1 MKRRKIIG
9 HPRIMLTRF
18 SVVQKANKHSD
29 NVVLRLV
36 GLITLQHN
44 RQKEDISSDEFIG
57 RPRIWLNST
66 RVKCGLTSYEELP
79 PALYHTLLWP
89 PATNI
94 PPVIFLIK
102 RSTFIQ
108 TFGFEISKSD
118 QCRGE
123 IHLGNDNKHQCYIAI
138 EEQLISSLLSS

>member
-1 MKRRKIIG
+1 MKRRMIIG
-9 HPRIMLTRF
+9 HPRIMPTRF
-18 SVVQKANKHSD
+18 SVVQKAKKHSD
-29 NVVLRLV
+29 NVVLRFV

-44 RQKEDISSDEFIG
+44 RQKEDISSDRFIG
-57 RPRIWLNST
+57 RPHIGLNSA
-66 RVKCGLTSYEELP
+66 RVKFGLTSYEELP

-89 PATNI
+89 PTTNI

-108 TFGFEISKSD
+108 KFGFEISKNY

-123 IHLGNDNKHQCYIAI
+123 IHLGNDNKHQSYIAI
-138 EEQLISSLLSS
+138 EE